1 MGLADEAIGG
11 VGALYAR
18 AMSPELFQGDS
29 FSNTYTQARDLDRAE
44 NKQLEQNNPWTYG
57 GANLVG
63 GVAMPMGMAGQ
74 GLKGAVK
81 AGGIAGGLTGYGMS
95 ENTNPYS
102 LALDTATGAAL
113 GAGAGAALYGAGK
126 VATNPQVQKFAKDYL
141 ADESGALKLL
151 PDDETIKL
159 YRGLTKEYDPSYNLA
174 STDAP
179 IGYSTWTNNPE
190 LAKQYA
196 GEKGFVYQIDLP
208 KNKKGVELIDKNGE
222 RYLYLNNQKKA
233 GLNNISGDE
242 YLVYNYHEDF
252 SPNLIKRYGYNPTES
267 GALNIGGR
275 KDLPVNATQEE
286 FDKILEGNV
295 NRPYLKSWL
304 GQRGISKKKGY
315 SDEQISSI
323 VEDAMDYRRNVILKD
338 VIKKQRE
345 VAEKEAI
352 ERSERMAYYNSPE
365 YQRKKIAYDLEET
378 ENIQSAKDRL
388 KWSVPSVKE
397 VESYHNFYGKN
408 SFNDRFYSNEAAQKA
423 TLEAIQ
429 REAKKR
435 GIEIVH
441 ASGKAS
447 AKNAS
452 SIYLRHPEFGEVRVS
467 NHELPDTAE
476 RAYKRE
482 QFGTRWN
489 GEYIIGNDWK
499 KLNLDEIFDKIK
511 KAGLGEE

>member
-1 MGLADEAIGG
+1 MEEKLRALYKGALQGSTMGLADEAIGG

-126 VATNPQVQKFAKDYL
+126 VATNPQVQKFAKDYI
-141 ADESGALKLL
+141 ADESGAL
-151 PDDETIKL
+151 T
-159 YRGLTKEYDPSYNLA
+159 
-174 STDAP
+174 
-179 IGYSTWTNNPE
+179 
-190 LAKQYA
+190 
-196 GEKGFVYQIDLP
+196 
-208 KNKKGVELIDKNGE
+208 
-222 RYLYLNNQKKA
+222 
-233 GLNNISGDE
+233 
-242 YLVYNYHEDF
+242 
-252 SPNLIKRYGYNPTES
+252 
-267 GALNIGGR
+267 IGGR